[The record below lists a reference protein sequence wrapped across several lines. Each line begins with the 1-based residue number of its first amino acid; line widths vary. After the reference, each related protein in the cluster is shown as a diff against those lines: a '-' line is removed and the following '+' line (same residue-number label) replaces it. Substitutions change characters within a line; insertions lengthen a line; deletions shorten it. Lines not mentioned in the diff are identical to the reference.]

1 MCWPSSAP
9 SRCRGRPGAGGPA
22 GRAHPTGGLAAQQRR
37 PGRQGRRWHGW
48 SRLPPATAG
57 APDGWERWLLVRRW
71 RSWYR
76 WVTLAMLAYAFLV
89 VTAVTEH
96 ARHPPPLG
104 AHPVDL
110 QRDPAPVRGPGRPA
124 CRRPWAPVAL
134 VVVATPAPGPRPGL
148 PLPTASQQTM
158 KTMKTTISGWST
170 NPSTTP
176 WVRSPVPYRDNLP
189 YQHPLRERLGRIA
202 PGLAGRAT
210 GREQRRAA
218 GCFTSLAGMAKI
230 ASLRTGRP
238 GCHGSGAIRVGRAT
252 GRAGAML
259 AAVLPSKQRD
269 DRAEDGGE

>member
-1 MCWPSSAP
+1 VAVRAPAARLAEHIPPAGWLRSSA
-9 SRCRGRPGAGGPA
+9 GQGAKAAAGMGG
-22 GRAHPTGGLAAQQRR
+22 AACRR
-37 PGRQGRRWHGW
+37 P
-48 SRLPPATAG
+48 PP

-148 PLPTASQQTM
+148 PLPTASQQ
-158 KTMKTTISGWST
+158 TMKTTISGWST